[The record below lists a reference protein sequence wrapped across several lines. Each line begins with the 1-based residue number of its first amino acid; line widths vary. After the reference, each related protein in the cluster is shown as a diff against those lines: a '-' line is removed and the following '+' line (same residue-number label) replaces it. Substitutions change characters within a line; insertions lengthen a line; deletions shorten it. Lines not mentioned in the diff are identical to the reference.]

1 MRFLLTLFCFFI
13 ANITFCQD
21 FGGVLQFY
29 RKGKQGLVDS
39 VGTIILPA
47 EYESIHISQN
57 KKYIVVRQQEVK
69 AEEPTSNGEFSQREI
84 YSTSGRDT
92 YDHPKE
98 YSKSGVL
105 NTELDTV
112 IPFAS
117 KSIHIYENYYFIGGW
132 SNFKVL
138 NENLK
143 QLTPHTL
150 ESAKQI
156 TQPYSGLWY
165 YTTTGFSG
173 VLDKEGNQLFK
184 ELPLWIQP
192 LAANL
197 FVAKINSKY
206 VFLNKKLKKVH
217 DFSFNSFELINP
229 NTVVFQIGQQHKES
243 KGLINT
249 KGKIVLP
256 AEYANISYNE
266 RNQVY
271 IVQTKEYKYGLLNN
285 KLKTIVP
292 FEYDFIKEGIESDLF
307 LVSKDKK
314 YGFINAKGEMVIDMM
329 YNAADVFSE
338 GLAPVLK
345 DGKWGFINEKGDTV
359 INFKFE
365 GRLTPFQN
373 GYATYRKGNQSV
385 FIDKKGEMVG
395 ELGDHD
401 YDIKYYSKQKG
412 IRHKSTRYYESR
424 SLVDLKTGKVIFYLA
439 Q

>member
-1 MRFLLTLFCFFI
+1 MRFLLTLFCFSI

-21 FGGVLQFY
+21 FGGVMQFY
-29 RKGKQGLVDS
+29 RQGKRGLVDS

-47 EYESIHISQN
+47 EYESIQISEN
-57 KKYIVVRQQEVK
+57 KKYIVVRKKFNEMEGK
-69 AEEPTSNGEFSQREI
+69 SYSYSSCYDCGEPNRGDP
-84 YSTSGRDT
+84 YVYYLSGI
-92 YDHPKE
+92 
-98 YSKSGVL
+98 L
-105 NTELDTV
+105 NAKLDTV
-112 IPFAS
+112 FTF
-117 KSIHIYENYYFIGGW
+117 KRNSIQTYKNYFFIGELD
-132 SNFKVL
+132 NFSVL
-138 NENLK
+138 DEDFKIINSVNY
-143 QLTPHTL
+143 QD
-150 ESAKQI
+150 AKYI
-156 TQPYSGLWY
+156 TQPYNGLWY

-173 VLDKEGNQLFK
+173 VLDTEGNQLFI

-229 NTVVFQIGQQHKES
+229 HTVVFQIGQQHKES

-249 KGKIVLP
+249 NGKIVLP

-271 IVQTKEYKYGLLNN
+271 IVQTKEYKYGLLNK

-292 FEYDFIKEGIESDLF
+292 FEYDFIKEGTEPDLF

-314 YGFINAKGEMVIDMM
+314 YGFINAKGDMVIDMM

-412 IRHKSTRYYESR
+412 IRNKSNNYYDGR